1 MDFLKKLTLING
13 KYLKKVRFIG
23 SFTGA
28 SALTELRRSL
38 MLEQQPYLS
47 STLLRA
53 RSMFMRWPTRVTPK
67 SR

>member
-1 MDFLKKLTLING
+1 MLTKSGN
-13 KYLKKVRFIG
+13 
-23 SFTGA
+23 S
-28 SALTELRRSL
+28 SNLTQELRRSL
-38 MLEQQPYLS
+38 ELDRRPYLS